1 MFAMRPDGLYGTV
14 AFGRAFPAMAF
25 DATIVKKRL
34 SQFWELNAEFGHEHN
49 AVHVYLSEIVSDR
62 YVLVNGLQLLHDEL
76 QLAGL
81 NKSEEDTNDVVACGA
96 DLSLPTVITTLAH
109 TNCGDRIHQGEATT
123 SYEQIVASRFACM
136 SEIGEFKVEAFSPT
150 GGGTDDGHT
159 LAHVTVAHQLDAPI
173 RRALYEGHPASFVL
187 VNIDL
192 KTHVG
197 RIDMPNGK
205 VLIGQTKESKWR
217 ESRSAC
223 GAVVGTLKSYNAEN
237 GVHRRIREDLGEA
250 NFKYLTEHGVKTKDG
265 VDVTAAVASAIVA
278 IQGMLNTAA
287 ALETELDERGVGH
300 LTASLTVNRPHLDDT
315 IVYFARATVF
325 AGETRVQG
333 FGTDA
338 TKFSGRVVEYKGDR
352 RLLLT
357 YDGVDASDHP
367 VRVSTAKSRP
377 GSAHPADV

>member
-1 MFAMRPDGLYGTV
+1 MI
-14 AFGRAFPAMAF
+14 F
-25 DATIVKKRL
+25 DPTTVKKRL
-34 SQFWELNAEFGHEHN
+34 SQFWELNADFGHEHN

-81 NKSEEDTNDVVACGA
+81 TELGDGTNDVVACGA
-96 DLSLPTVITTLAH
+96 DLSLPTVMTTLAH

-136 SEIGEFKVEAFSPT
+136 SEIGEYKLEAFSPT
-150 GGGTDDGHT
+150 GGGTDDGNT
-159 LAHVTVAHQLDAPI
+159 LAHVTVAHQLDEPI
-173 RRALYEGHPASFVL
+173 RRAIYEGNAQSFIL

-197 RIDMPNGK
+197 RIDLPTGQ

-223 GAVVGTLKSYNAEN
+223 GAIVGTLKKYNAEN

-250 NFKYLTEHGVKTKDG
+250 NFEYLTKKGVKTKDG
-265 VDVTAAVASAIVA
+265 VDVTAAVAASIVA

-287 ALETELDERGVGH
+287 ALESELDERGVGH

-315 IVYFARATVF
+315 IIYLARATVF
-325 AGETRVQG
+325 GGETRVQG

-338 TKFSGRVVEYKGDR
+338 SKFSGRVVEHKGDR
-352 RLLLT
+352 RLLLV
-357 YDGVDASDHP
+357 YEGVDSSEHRATTSSQARKP
-367 VRVSTAKSRP
+367 ALVTATE
-377 GSAHPADV
+377 

>member
-1 MFAMRPDGLYGTV
+1 MIFDPAV
-14 AFGRAFPAMAF
+14 AR
-25 DATIVKKRL
+25 KRL

-49 AVHVYLSEIVSDR
+49 AIHVYLSEIVSDR

-81 NKSEEDTNDVVACGA
+81 NKSDEEGNDVVACGA
-96 DLSLPTVITTLAH
+96 DLTLPTVITTLAH
-109 TNCGDRIHQGEATT
+109 TNCGDRIHQGEATI
-123 SYEQIVASRFACM
+123 SYQQIVASRFACM
-136 SEIGEFKVEAFSPT
+136 SEVGEYKLEAFSPT
-150 GGGTDDGHT
+150 GGGTDDGRT
-159 LAHVTVAHQLDAPI
+159 LAHVTVAHQLDKPI
-173 RRALYEGHPASFVL
+173 RDALYAGNASSFVL

-197 RIDMPNGK
+197 RIDLPNGK

-223 GAVVGTLKSYNAEN
+223 GAIVGTLKSYNAEN
-237 GVHRRIREDLGEA
+237 GVHRRIREDLGEE
-250 NFKYLTEHGVKTKDG
+250 NFKLLTEKGVRTKDG
-265 VDVTAAVASAIVA
+265 VDVTSAVAAAIVA
-278 IQGMLNTAA
+278 IQGMISTAA
-287 ALETELDERGVGH
+287 ALESELDERGVGH

-338 TKFSGRVVEYKGDR
+338 SKYSGRIVDYKSDR

-357 YDGVDASDHP
+357 YEGIDASDHP
-367 VRVSTAKSRP
+367 VRVSTYKPKS
-377 GSAHPADV
+377 SAAAHDM